1 MLGSD
6 NPAPPSRTSAARVE
20 VCNLRRTFP
29 GRAAVCGVSFR
40 LPAACIAALIGPD
53 GAGKTTLL
61 RLIAGL
67 IAPEGGEIRLFG
79 EGPVAGRFGLRRR
92 LGYVPQRFGLYP
104 DLTVEEHFEFL
115 GGVFGIDPGS
125 AAALRS
131 RLLRFAGLEAFG
143 RRRARDLSGGMRQK
157 LALACA
163 LLHDPEILLLDE
175 PTHGLDP
182 LARRELGDMFDALR
196 RRGCT
201 ILFSTS
207 RLAEAESADR
217 LLLLHGG
224 RLLAEGSPRQVQ
236 ADAPNLE
243 EAVLRRIRELE
254 ATPEGSDRG

>member
-6 NPAPPSRTSAARVE
+6 DRLPPPRTPAAQVE
-20 VCNLRRTFP
+20 VCDVRRAFQ
-29 GRAAVCGVSFR
+29 GRAAVRGVSFR

-79 EGPVAGRFGLRRR
+79 EGPAAGRSGLRRR
-92 LGYVPQRFGLYP
+92 LGYVPQRFGLYL

-131 RLLRFAGLEAFG
+131 RLLRFAGLESFS
-143 RRRARDLSGGMRQK
+143 RLRARDLSGGMRQK

-182 LARRELGDMFDALR
+182 LARRELWDRFDALR
-196 RRGCT
+196 RGGCT

-207 RLAEAESADR
+207 RLAEAETADR
-217 LLLLHGG
+217 LLLIYRG
-224 RLLAEGSPRQVQ
+224 RLLAAGTPRQVQ
-236 ADAPNLE
+236 AEAPDLE